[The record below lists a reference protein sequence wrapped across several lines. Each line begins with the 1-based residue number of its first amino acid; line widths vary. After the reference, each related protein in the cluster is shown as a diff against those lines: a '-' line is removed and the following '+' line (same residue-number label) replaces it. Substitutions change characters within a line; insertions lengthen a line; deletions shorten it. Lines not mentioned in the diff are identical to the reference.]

1 MSVEQ
6 VVLYAGGVAAVLGLV
21 GVLFRT
27 VGRSVKMTYGVVK
40 KIDVFL
46 GQWFGQP
53 DTGTPSFPDRME
65 AVELRTQVTDR
76 RLMAIEAQ
84 LRPNGGSS
92 LRDTV
97 NDIANATGARRQ
109 GE

>member
-1 MSVEQ
+1 VTAEQ
-6 VVLYAGGVAAVLGLV
+6 IALYAGGVAGVLGLV
-21 GVLFRT
+21 GLLFRT
-27 VGRSVKMTYGVVK
+27 VGRSVRTTYGVVK
-40 KIDVFL
+40 KIDIFL

-53 DTGTPSFPDRME
+53 DTGAPSFPARME
-65 AVELRTQVTDR
+65 AVETRVQATDH

-109 GE
+109 GD